1 MSLPGVYV
9 SITSVV
15 LVDLMGLD
23 KLTSSFGLTLLFQGI
38 AAVLGPPIAGWVF
51 DATLNYDLS
60 FYLTGA
66 MIAISGLML
75 FPVECLMK
83 RTRRS
88 PEDKIEGGDGSKKKP
103 TGSHLKVAKII
114 IDDNITIS
122 SRPDADT
129 SAI

>member
-1 MSLPGVYV
+1 PTIVSILSSPGVYV

-51 DATLNYDLS
+51 DATQNYDLS

-66 MIAISGLML
+66 MIAASGLML
-75 FPVECLMK
+75 YPVECIMK

-88 PEDKIEGGDGSKKKP
+88 DDKSKDDVETKKQP
-103 TGSHLKVAKII
+103 GAHLKVAKVILN
-114 IDDNITIS
+114 DDIS
-122 SRPDADT
+122 L
-129 SAI
+129 